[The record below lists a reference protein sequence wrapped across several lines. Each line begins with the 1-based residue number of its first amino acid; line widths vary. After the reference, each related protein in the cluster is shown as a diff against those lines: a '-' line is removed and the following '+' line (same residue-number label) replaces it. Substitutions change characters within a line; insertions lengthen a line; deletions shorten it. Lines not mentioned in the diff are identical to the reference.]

1 MLMAKVK
8 YSTMVES
15 ASGATGDDV
24 VYSQWKGIKYVRS
37 YARPAQ
43 PRTEK
48 QVAQRTA
55 FAEVVSAWHHLPAVV
70 EMAWDVAAE
79 GKPLSGYN
87 LFMKRNLALQKQGK
101 ALIEVPDFSPPVPSV
116 GAVQATS
123 PSTGTLQVTWKDPSG
138 VSEGK
143 IYVYWKREADARWT
157 QAPESPVNL
166 GVQTL
171 SISSLSAG
179 TYDVALFFAQPT
191 GECSPSVK
199 QTGVSVI

>member
-24 VYSQWKGIKYVRS
+24 VYSEWKGIKYVRS

-70 EMAWDVAAE
+70 EMVWDVAAE

-87 LFMKRNLALQKQGK
+87 LFMKRNIALQKQGK
-101 ALIEVPDFSPPVPSV
+101 ALVGVPDFSPPVPSV

-123 PSTGTLQVTWKDPSG
+123 PSTGTLQVTWKDHPASRKGKSMSTGRGKQMPDGRRHQRAPSIW
-138 VSEGK
+138 ECK
-143 IYVYWKREADARWT
+143 PF
-157 QAPESPVNL
+157 QFL
-166 GVQTL
+166 
-171 SISSLSAG
+171 LSALG
-179 TYDVALFFAQPT
+179 HTMLRSFLLNRQENAVRLSNKL
-191 GECSPSVK
+191 G
-199 QTGVSVI
+199 